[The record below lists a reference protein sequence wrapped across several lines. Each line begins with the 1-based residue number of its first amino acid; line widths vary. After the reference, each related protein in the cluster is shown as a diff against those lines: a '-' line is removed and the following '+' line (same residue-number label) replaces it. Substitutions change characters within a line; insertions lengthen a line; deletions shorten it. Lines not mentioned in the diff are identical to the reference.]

1 MLFALIFG
9 GPALV
14 LAGWL
19 FFRLPGVRFWTFA
32 PVWRA
37 NRYLSPVGV
46 TLWIVGLVA
55 PIVGVIVLF
64 APAAG
69 SG

>member
-1 MLFALIFG
+1 MA
-9 GPALV
+9 V
-14 LAGWL
+14 LPVARRTVL
-19 FFRLPGVRFWTFA
+19 DVR

-37 NRYLSPVGV
+37 NRYLSPVSV